1 MSRHYGALGLA
12 SMNVETLLAVDPI
25 HWRTYERVVE
35 SE

>member
-1 MSRHYGALGLA
+1 MSRHYGAGERL
-12 SMNVETLLAVDPI
+12 SMDVETLLASDPV